1 MCVRVCK
8 FVCDK
13 SGPAFIKLGKYI
25 FKFMGVKMLIA
36 VTGFYKLWQKNTA
49 WFDTLS
55 KNLSTEAMHVSL
67 GS

>member
-36 VTGFYKLWQKNTA
+36 VTGFYKLWQKKY
-49 WFDTLS
+49 S
-55 KNLSTEAMHVSL
+55 VV
-67 GS
+67 